1 MQFSLLNVHNFTT
14 LVKEKKKVKQ
24 YITTFHIL
32 KENKRRVFRLKIKI
46 LTDRLN
52 IPNM

>member
-14 LVKEKKKVKQ
+14 LVKEKKVKQ